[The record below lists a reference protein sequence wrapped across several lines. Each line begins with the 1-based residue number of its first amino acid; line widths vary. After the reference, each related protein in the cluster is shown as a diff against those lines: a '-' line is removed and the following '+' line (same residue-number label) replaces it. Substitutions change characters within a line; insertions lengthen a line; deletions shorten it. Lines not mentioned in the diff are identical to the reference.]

1 MVIKNIKDIVI
12 DKMPIMVTIENIVA
26 FLNNMSSKDITLHS
40 FNMASLMI
48 HSYNAYDYRENL
60 DRDIEVH
67 DIFKLINVYGYGF
80 CKQFVLFMSYILDIF
95 SIKYRVLY
103 LGKKGQNSIDHFGIE
118 VFYDNEW
125 HFFDPNLKIYFLYNN
140 KIVSSDEIRM
150 GKYDRVEGDF
160 SANKW
165 LKMNTNLGSLIDIEH
180 FQDIY
185 LEMFKNIETFTLL
198 DNRFEYKQKLL
209 NKGVV
214 RWYVY
219 NEKVYFIPSNTTIK
233 VEYGGVGI
241 SNYSKITSNNVI
253 SFKNIIFTFNEFN
266 SNMIVINNFPYLL
279 LDCILDI
286 DKKHTTLK
294 IILNGKIYYINY
306 YRGSNLFDYL
316 YKEENIYKIPIY
328 SVKIES
334 NCIINN
340 YKLIVQS
347 SMFVDRLYNYI
358 KGSCG
363 DCNS

>member
-253 SFKNIIFTFNEFN
+253 SF
-266 SNMIVINNFPYLL
+266 LAL
-279 LDCILDI
+279 
-286 DKKHTTLK
+286 TLS
-294 IILNGKIYYINY
+294 L
-306 YRGSNLFDYL
+306 
-316 YKEENIYKIPIY
+316 
-328 SVKIES
+328 
-334 NCIINN
+334 
-340 YKLIVQS
+340 
-347 SMFVDRLYNYI
+347 
-358 KGSCG
+358 
-363 DCNS
+363 